1 MNFRYPI
8 FLDLS
13 GKKCLV
19 VGEGYE
25 VAAKVEGLVEASAR
39 VTYIN
44 PRAEVAI
51 EAMAWAGLL
60 EWEAREFQP
69 ADLQGCFLVISDL
82 PDNSVIFQMAEE
94 QGILYNS
101 VDDPEYCRFSFGS
114 LHRRGDLTIAI
125 STNGYAPALAVR
137 LKERLQREV
146 GPEYAEFMRMLR
158 DVRPQISSGIADFSM
173 RRALWYR
180 IVDSEILALLQTGDK
195 DGAQNLLLRL
205 VAASLD
211 ERC

>member
-13 GKKCLV
+13 AKKCLV

-25 VAAKVEGLVEASAR
+25 VAAKVEGLVEAAAR

-60 EWEAREFQP
+60 EWETREFQP

-82 PDNSVIFQMAEE
+82 PDNSAIFQMAEE
-94 QGILYNS
+94 QGILCNS
-101 VDDPEYCRFSFGS
+101 VDDPAHCRFSFGS
-114 LHRRGDLTIAI
+114 LHRQGDLTIAI

-137 LKERLQREV
+137 LKEQFQCEV

-158 DVRPQISSGIADFSM
+158 DVRPQITSGLTDFGA

-180 IVDSEILALLQTGDK
+180 IVDSEILALLRAGDT
-195 DGAQNLLLRL
+195 DGAQELLRSL
-205 VAASLD
+205 VTASLD
-211 ERC
+211 GEH